1 MAETKIYISDEI
13 DKKLRERAMSKFG
26 YGRGSISS
34 AAEEA
39 ISQWLLKESVIGN
52 KLKII
57 KEMAKTDKEM
67 VAVLLF
73 GSYARK
79 EQNYRDVDVALVLK
93 EDKKSEQK
101 LFDYLKAVNS
111 AEDKLIDIV
120 IFNTLPLEMKK
131 SILNEAD
138 ILYASNISELYDKSI
153 ETIKAW
159 GEYSYMFNI
168 MLQ

>member
-13 DKKLRERAMSKFG
+13 DKKLRECAMSKFG

-52 KLKII
+52 RLKII
-57 KEMAKTDKEM
+57 KEMAKTDTEI

-120 IFNTLPLEMKK
+120 IFNTLPLEMKRRV
-131 SILNEAD
+131 LNEAD

-153 ETIKAW
+153 ETIRAW
-159 GEYSYMFNI
+159 GEYSFMFNI
-168 MLQ
+168 LLK

>member
-13 DKKLRERAMSKFG
+13 DKKLREYAMSKFG

-52 KLKII
+52 KLNII
-57 KEMAKTDKEM
+57 KEMAKTDKEI

-111 AEDKLIDIV
+111 AEDKIIDIV